1 MEITDSDVYDEIH
14 LHVIIRSII
23 EQQLQAFQSD
33 NSAAAFALASP
44 DIQAQFQTPENFMKM
59 VKTGYLPVYRPRS
72 VVFEGISTIQG
83 NITQSILLLS
93 PDGTPVRAIYLMKKQ
108 PDHTWKINGCFL
120 VPVAVEMI

>member
-72 VVFEGISTIQG
+72 VVFEGMSTIQG
-83 NITQSILLLS
+83 NITI
-93 PDGTPVRAIYLMKKQ
+93 TPISRWNSSEGNIFDEEATRSHME
-108 PDHTWKINGCFL
+108 N
-120 VPVAVEMI
+120 